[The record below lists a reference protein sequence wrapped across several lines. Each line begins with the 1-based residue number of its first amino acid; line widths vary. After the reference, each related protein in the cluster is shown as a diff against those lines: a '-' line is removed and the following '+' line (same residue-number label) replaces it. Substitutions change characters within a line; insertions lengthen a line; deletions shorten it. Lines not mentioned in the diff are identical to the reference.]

1 MEVFHC
7 ETGVG
12 VEMPAYSGPCDR
24 SPKEISVC
32 SRVIGAWAMGA
43 EPLRYPEEA
52 GFPIG
57 GPDFNLYVR
66 LEMHYNNP
74 ELKAGSFKIMALVAY
89 SRACVF
95 NDFPPPLLNRLGRL

>member
-7 ETGVG
+7 LTDVN
-12 VEMPAYSGPCDR
+12 VEIPLYSGPCD
-24 SPKEISVC
+24 STPPEVKVC

-43 EPLRYPEEA
+43 EPLTYPKEA

-57 GPDFNLYVR
+57 GPDFNPYVR

-74 ELKAGSFKIMALVAY
+74 ELKSG
-89 SRACVF
+89 
-95 NDFPPPLLNRLGRL
+95 